1 MKTDLATSIGL
12 AIVGVIISYLI
23 CNILVGTWA
32 TDSYNIKTIESTVS
46 ADVASPDPEIFNYR
60 ALNPTVEVYVGNC
73 KEFDSNGQCL
83 DNNTTE
89 IDQDIIDEATN
100 NESQS
105 DSSNPSNSSNSPN
118 GNNPQQNS
126 LTPSNNTPTREEE

>member
-12 AIVGVIISYLI
+12 AIVGVIIAYLI

-105 DSSNPSNSSNSPN
+105 DSSNSSNSSNSPN
-118 GNNPQQNS
+118 GNNSQQNS
-126 LTPSNNTPTREEE
+126 LIPSNNTPTREEE